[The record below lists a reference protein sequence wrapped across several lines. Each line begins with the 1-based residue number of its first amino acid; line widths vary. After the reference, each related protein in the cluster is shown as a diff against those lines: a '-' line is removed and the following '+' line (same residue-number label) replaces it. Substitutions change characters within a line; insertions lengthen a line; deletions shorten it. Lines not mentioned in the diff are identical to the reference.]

1 MGSLPRQQRYAKDVQ
16 YKINDMKQITISII
30 LLLLIGGTACTAFAQ
45 ETTTQDSLMIGKWRF
60 IYPPHNEKGIEY
72 VYTYSKTEKHFTVY
86 FEKDTATV
94 ISHYYL
100 SNEIPKEFDYN
111 QIGKNE
117 TGKYLI
123 TLNTKDKTSDFSA
136 SNIYEIIELT
146 ATKLRLKQLSTS
158 IIFEYEKIE

>member
-30 LLLLIGGTACTAFAQ
+30 LLLLIGGTA
-45 ETTTQDSLMIGKWRF
+45 
-60 IYPPHNEKGIEY
+60 YEKGIEY